1 MDVEVTVKADEM
13 GVGVGAMVA
22 ATEAEGKEYMII
34 FVL

>member
-13 GVGVGAMVA
+13 GVGAMVA
-22 ATEAEGKEYMII
+22 ATEAEGKKYMII